1 MAPEIPLF
9 LLTFNCNKQP
19 IDTDEFSAK
28 LQAILPETPASL
40 FVFGFQEL
48 CSIMDGC
55 FIQDGRKHL
64 LAANNMLLDALQTR
78 YGAENMGFHTVG
90 LAQAGAVGLVAI
102 TPFLLRFFG
111 VKTASSGCGAFSS
124 SLKGGAG
131 LRVLYSQEGKDLL
144 SAVGLSFACAHL
156 RAYEGEANYTRRNSD
171 ALKVL
176 RSLDFGD
183 GYGLLKPNSHCFFM
197 GDLNYRTAK
206 KYSRKS
212 AASRDL
218 FALQDQTLEPQLRE
232 IEELVM
238 KYDELSQGR
247 QNGDVFAGFA
257 EACITF
263 RPTYKYHN
271 HTAIYN
277 AKRLPAWCDR
287 ILYQLTYKKARAPLK
302 AKPLKEEELP
312 MVHTYNCIDTYLKS
326 DHRPVYLL
334 ISIPRQAP
342 EPIVSPNGYLQIL
355 PSETPNLHFSH
366 DSERQD
372 VAESMLGPTQ
382 IYVKPT
388 RLDAFTQLYIRNI
401 ADFSIGYGLWFL
413 VTPRGRLLML
423 VALLALLSVLHYV
436 VGAI

>member
-1 MAPEIPLF
+1 MPPEIPVF

-19 IDTDEFSAK
+19 IDSDEFSAK
-28 LQAILPETPASL
+28 LQAVLPETPASL

-55 FIQDGRKHL
+55 FAQDSRKHL
-64 LAANNMLLDALQTR
+64 LAANKMLLDTLQHR
-78 YGAENMGFHTVG
+78 YGAENMGFQTVG
-90 LAQAGAVGLVAI
+90 LAQTGAIGLVAI

-111 VKTASSGCGAFSS
+111 VKTATSGCGAFSS
-124 SLKGGAG
+124 SLKGGVG
-131 LRVLYSQEGKDLL
+131 LRVLYSEEGKDLL
-144 SAVGLSFACAHL
+144 NAVGLSFACAHL
-156 RAYEGEANYTRRNSD
+156 RAFEGETNYDRRNKD
-171 ALKVL
+171 VL
-176 RSLDFGD
+176 TVIRSLDFGD

-212 AASRDL
+212 AASTDL
-218 FALQDQTLEPQLRE
+218 FGLQDQSMEPNMGD
-232 IEELVM
+232 IEDLVT

-257 EACITF
+257 EACVTF

-277 AKRLPAWCDR
+277 AKRLPSWCDR
-287 ILYQLTYKKARAPLK
+287 ILYQLTYKRPRLALN
-302 AKPLKEEELP
+302 AKPKEEDSLP
-312 MVHTYNCIDTYLKS
+312 RVNTYNCISTYLQS

-342 EPIVSPNGYLQIL
+342 ESIVSPNGYLQIL

-366 DSERQD
+366 GSEGQD

-388 RLDAFTQLYIRNI
+388 RLDAFTQFYVRNI

-413 VTPRGRLLML
+413 LTPRGRLLVLVML
-423 VALLALLSVLHYV
+423 LLLLLVLHFV
-436 VGAI
+436 VGTI